1 VNPDAAEVKP
11 SGPDPRCPR
20 CPFCGSAATE
30 LLSLFGSQLL
40 TEQYYCRTCR
50 TPFEYIKDMETDAE
64 TVTTARQTAPDGAG
78 LPGE

>member
-1 VNPDAAEVKP
+1 VNPHAFAGEP
-11 SGPDPRCPR
+11 PGPNPR

-64 TVTTARQTAPDGAG
+64 TATAARQTAPDGAG
-78 LPGE
+78 LSGQ